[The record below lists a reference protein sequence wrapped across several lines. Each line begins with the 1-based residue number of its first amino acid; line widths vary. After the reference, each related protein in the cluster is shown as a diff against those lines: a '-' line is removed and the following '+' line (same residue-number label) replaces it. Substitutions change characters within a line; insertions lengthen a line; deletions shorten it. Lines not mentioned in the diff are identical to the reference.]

1 METKGYIYILTN
13 PSFPNLVKIGYAK
26 DVERR
31 VKELNRSSC
40 IPFSFRIYGYY
51 KVNTELSDKAL
62 HNIIDKINPDLR
74 AIEPQ
79 EGNRKERKREF
90 YEMSPEDAFS
100 ILEGIAQIHGLE
112 TNLVRVAKTKKDIE
126 EEKQAKEIEEYSEEK
141 FINSNPNMKD
151 LYLSL
156 KNRIFELGNV
166 VVEPKKL
173 YIAYKRN
180 TNFCDVLLRKN
191 KIVIFINLP
200 KGTLND
206 PENRCDDIS
215 IKGHWGNGDYEIDIN
230 SIDDIDY
237 VVYLVKQSY
246 VMNLIVK

>member
-1 METKGYIYILTN
+1 MEVKGYIYILTN

-112 TNLVRVAKTKKDIE
+112 SNLVRVAKTRIDIE
-126 EEKQAKEIEEYSEEK
+126 EEKQAKEIEDYSEEK
-141 FINSNPNMKD
+141 FINSNPNMKE
-151 LYLSL
+151 LYLTL
-156 KNRIFELGNV
+156 KNRILELGSV

-180 TNFCDVLLRKN
+180 TNFCDILFRKN
-191 KIVIFINLP
+191 KIVIFINLS
-200 KGTLND
+200 KGKLND
-206 PENRCDDIS
+206 PENRCEDIS
-215 IKGHWGNGDYEIDIN
+215 VKGHWGNGDYAIN
-230 SIDDIDY
+230 IYAEADFEY
-237 VVYLVKQSY
+237 VIGLIEQSY
-246 VMNLIVK
+246 GAN

>member
-1 METKGYIYILTN
+1 MEVKGYIYILTN

-40 IPFSFRIYGYY
+40 IPFSFRTYGYY

-112 TNLVRVAKTKKDIE
+112 SNLVRVAKTKKDIE

-141 FINSNPNMKD
+141 FINSNPNMKE

-156 KNRIFELGNV
+156 KNKIFELGSV

-180 TNFCDVLLRKN
+180 TNFCDILFRKN

-200 KGTLND
+200 KGKLND
-206 PENRCDDIS
+206 PENRCEDIS
-215 IKGHWGNGDYEIDIN
+215 IKGHWGNGDYAIN
-230 SIDDIDY
+230 IYSEDDLEY
-237 VVYLVKQSY
+237 VIELIKQSY
-246 VMNLIVK
+246 GVN

>member
-1 METKGYIYILTN
+1 MEVKGYIYILTN

-26 DVERR
+26 DVERS

-79 EGNRKERKREF
+79 EGNKKERKREF

-112 TNLVRVAKTKKDIE
+112 SNLVRVAKTRIDIE
-126 EEKQAKEIEEYSEEK
+126 EEKQAKEIEDYSEEK
-141 FINSNPNMKD
+141 FINSNPNMKELD
-151 LYLSL
+151 LAL
-156 KNRIFELGNV
+156 KNRIIELGSV
-166 VVEPKKL
+166 VVEPKNWIITIKYGLSYHSLIAISQLKPQFGFLKNFL
-173 YIAYKRN
+173 YI
-180 TNFCDVLLRKN
+180 
-191 KIVIFINLP
+191 
-200 KGTLND
+200 
-206 PENRCDDIS
+206 S
-215 IKGHWGNGDYEIDIN
+215 
-230 SIDDIDY
+230 
-237 VVYLVKQSY
+237 
-246 VMNLIVK
+246 

>member
-1 METKGYIYILTN
+1 MSYEIKGYIYILTN

-100 ILEGIAQIHGLE
+100 
-112 TNLVRVAKTKKDIE
+112 TDSSFFLVT
-126 EEKQAKEIEEYSEEK
+126 
-141 FINSNPNMKD
+141 D
-151 LYLSL
+151 LAAEFVVFLAVDL
-156 KNRIFELGNV
+156 V
-166 VVEPKKL
+166 VVFFVEDFF
-173 YIAYKRN
+173 AVS
-180 TNFCDVLLRKN
+180 TTFTLLA
-191 KIVIFINLP
+191 ILATDSGSP
-200 KGTLND
+200 T
-206 PENRCDDIS
+206 S
-215 IKGHWGNGDYEIDIN
+215 T
-230 SIDDIDY
+230 
-237 VVYLVKQSY
+237 
-246 VMNLIVK
+246 

>member
-1 METKGYIYILTN
+1 MEVKGYIYILTN

-51 KVNTELSDKAL
+51 RVNTELSDKAL

-90 YEMSPEDAFS
+90 YEMTPEDAFS

-112 TNLVRVAKTKKDIE
+112 SNLVRVAKTKIDIQ
-126 EEKQAKEIEEYSEEK
+126 EEKHAKEIEE
-141 FINSNPNMKD
+141 
-151 LYLSL
+151 
-156 KNRIFELGNV
+156 
-166 VVEPKKL
+166 
-173 YIAYKRN
+173 
-180 TNFCDVLLRKN
+180 
-191 KIVIFINLP
+191 
-200 KGTLND
+200 
-206 PENRCDDIS
+206 
-215 IKGHWGNGDYEIDIN
+215 
-230 SIDDIDY
+230 
-237 VVYLVKQSY
+237 
-246 VMNLIVK
+246 

>member
-1 METKGYIYILTN
+1 MEVKGYIYILTN

-112 TNLVRVAKTKKDIE
+112 SNLVRVAKTRIDIE
-126 EEKQAKEIEEYSEEK
+126 EEKQAKEIEDYSEEK
-141 FINSNPNMKD
+141 FVNSNPNMK
-151 LYLSL
+151 
-156 KNRIFELGNV
+156 E
-166 VVEPKKL
+166 L
-173 YIAYKRN
+173 YI
-180 TNFCDVLLRKN
+180 
-191 KIVIFINLP
+191 
-200 KGTLND
+200 TL
-206 PENRCDDIS
+206 
-215 IKGHWGNGDYEIDIN
+215 
-230 SIDDIDY
+230 
-237 VVYLVKQSY
+237 
-246 VMNLIVK
+246 

>member
-1 METKGYIYILTN
+1 MEVKGCIYILTN
-13 PSFPNLVKIGYAK
+13 PSFHNLVKIGYAK
-26 DVERR
+26 DVEKR

-40 IPFSFRIYGYY
+40 VPFSFRIYGYY

-90 YEMSPEDAFS
+90 YEMTPEDAFS

-112 TNLVRVAKTKKDIE
+112 SNLVRVTKTKKDLE
-126 EEKQAKEIEEYSEEK
+126 EEKQAREIEEYSEEK
-141 FINSNPNMKD
+141 FVNSNPNMKEI
-151 LYLSL
+151 YLTL
-156 KNRIFELGNV
+156 KRKILEFGNV

-180 TNFCDVLLRKN
+180 TNFCDILLRKN

-200 KGTLND
+200 KGKLND
-206 PENRCDDIS
+206 PENRCEDIS
-215 IKGHWGNGDYEIDIN
+215 TKGHWGNGDYAIN
-230 SIDDIDY
+230 VCSESDLEY
-237 VVYLVKQSY
+237 VLEMIKQSY
-246 VMNLIVK
+246 RNN